1 MAITDPD
8 YPVPSGLTTDEFV
21 LRPIRSTDAR
31 ADFEAVMET
40 REHLRLWG
48 QSEWPADDFTVEGNR
63 DDLVGLE
70 ERHDA
75 HYAYTYTVVD
85 RAGAEALG
93 CVYIFPIGAKF
104 LARSEATPLGD
115 ERWSDVEAVVYFWV
129 RRSRMDAG
137 LDARLLPALRSWFAD
152 EWRLSR
158 VVFVTNERFE
168 QQVALIERTGLRRR
182 FELRE
187 PDKAGTYLVYG

>member
-1 MAITDPD
+1 VAITDPD
-8 YPVPSGLTTDEFV
+8 FPVPSGLTTDEFV
-21 LRPIRSTDAR
+21 LRPIRATDAP

-40 REHLRLWG
+40 REHLRLWE
-48 QSEWPADDFTVEGNR
+48 QSEWPTDDFTVEGNR

-85 RAGAEALG
+85 PAGTEALG
-93 CVYIFPIGAKF
+93 CVYIFTIGAKF
-104 LARSEATPLGD
+104 LARSEVTPLGD
-115 ERWSDVEAVVYFWV
+115 DRWDDVEAVVYFWA
-129 RRSRMDAG
+129 RRSRMETG
-137 LDARLLPALRSWFAD
+137 MDARLLDALRGWFVT
-152 EWRLSR
+152 EWKLSR
-158 VVFVTNERFE
+158 VVFVTNEQFE
-168 QQVALIERTGLRRR
+168 QQVDLIEHTDLRRQ